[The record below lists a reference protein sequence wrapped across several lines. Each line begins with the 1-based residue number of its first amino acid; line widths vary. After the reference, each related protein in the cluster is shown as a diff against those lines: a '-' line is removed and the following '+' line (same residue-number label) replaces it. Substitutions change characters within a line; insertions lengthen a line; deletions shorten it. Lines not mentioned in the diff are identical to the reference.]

1 MTAPPLLTLLVLCPV
16 AGLLAIL
23 LIPGTSKTAIRVAA
37 ALSGL
42 AACLV
47 TVLIAFHFDRHAAGY
62 QLVEQVPW
70 IPTVGI
76 EYHVGVDGI
85 SLVLLVLT
93 SIVFLT
99 GVLVMWELEN
109 RVKEFFAFMTLL
121 VTGVFGVFVSLDL
134 FFFLFFYE
142 VAVLPMYLL
151 IAVWGS
157 TRKEYGAMKLT
168 LYLLAGTA
176 LVVPA
181 VLALYVTSDPHTF
194 DMTRLAATAFD
205 PRFQTIVFPF
215 LFLGFGVL
223 AGLWPFH
230 TWSPVGHVAAPTAV
244 SMLHAGVLMKL
255 GAYGILRVG
264 MLILPAGA
272 AYWAHWMALLATV
285 NIVYG
290 AFVALAQTDLK
301 FVIGYSSVSHMGIVL
316 LGLATLSVDGI
327 NGAVFQMFSHGIM
340 TALFFAAVGFIYDR
354 YHTREIAKLGGLSR
368 LIPVGSSFFIVAAL
382 TGAGVPGFA
391 SFWAELLVFLGTL
404 RTYPML
410 AAIVVGALTLTLA
423 YSIRVIV
430 VAFFGEPREAHPE
443 VKDMTVFLALPR
455 AVLVAVL
462 LVLGFYPRLIL
473 DVIDPATRAIVAV
486 LRP

>member
-1 MTAPPLLTLLVLCPV
+1 MTAPLLTLLVLCPA

-23 LIPGTSKTAIRVAA
+23 LIPAGRIRAIRVAA

-42 AACLV
+42 ASIVV
-47 TVLIAFHFDRHAAGY
+47 TALIAMAFDYGATGY
-62 QLVEQVPW
+62 QLVERVAWLPS
-70 IPTVGI
+70 VGI
-76 EYHVGVDGI
+76 GWVAGIDGI
-85 SLVLLVLT
+85 SLPLLVLT
-93 SIVFLT
+93 AIVFFT
-99 GVLVMWELEN
+99 GVLVMWELEE

-121 VTGVFGVFVSLDL
+121 VTGVFGVFVALDL

-181 VLALYVTSDPHTF
+181 VLALSMASDAPTF
-194 DMTRLAATAFD
+194 DMTVLAQQHYN
-205 PRFQTIVFPF
+205 RSFQLFIYPF

-223 AGLWPFH
+223 AGVWPFH

-255 GAYGILRVG
+255 GAYGILRVA
-264 MLILPAGA
+264 MVLLPEGAQYWAGA
-272 AYWAHWMALLATV
+272 AAVLATV

-340 TALFFAAVGFIYDR
+340 TALFFAAVGYIYDR
-354 YHTREIAKLGGLSR
+354 YHTREIGRLGGLSR
-368 LIPVGSSFFIVAAL
+368 HVPVASAFFIVAAL

-391 SFWAELLVFLGTL
+391 SFWAELLVFLGAL
-404 RTYPML
+404 RVYPVL
-410 AAIVVGALTLTLA
+410 AAVVVGALILTLA

-430 VAFFGEPREAHPE
+430 LAFFGAAREQHPP
-443 VKDMTVFLALPR
+443 VADIPPFLSLPR

-462 LVLGFYPRLIL
+462 LILGFYPRLVL
-473 DVIDPATRAIVAV
+473 DVIDPATRALNGI
-486 LRP
+486 LR

>member
-1 MTAPPLLTLLVLCPV
+1 VSANLLTLLLLCPAAALV
-16 AGLLAIL
+16 AIL
-23 LIPGTSKTAIRVAA
+23 LIPGRYPTAIKTVA

-42 AACLV
+42 AALAVCG
-47 TVLIAFHFDRHAAGY
+47 LIYSRFQIGAPGY
-62 QLVEQVPW
+62 QLVELRTW
-70 IPTVGI
+70 IPGVGI
-76 EYHVGVDGI
+76 DWHNGIDGI
-85 SLVLLVLT
+85 NLPLLILT
-93 SIVFLT
+93 SIVYFT
-99 GVLVMWELEN
+99 GIIVMWELKD
-109 RVKEFFAFMTLL
+109 RVKEYFAFMTLL
-121 VTGVFGVFVSLDL
+121 VIGVFGVFMTLDL
-134 FFFLFFYE
+134 FFFVFFYE

-151 IAVWGS
+151 IAIWGS

-181 VLALYVTSDPHTF
+181 ALAVYWAAGLGSF
-194 DMTRLAATAFD
+194 DMTRLAQVHYGRT
-205 PRFQTIVFPF
+205 FQLVVYPF

-255 GAYGILRVG
+255 GAYGILRIA
-264 MLILPAGA
+264 MSTLPEGA
-272 AYWAHWMALLATV
+272 HYWATATAIFATI

-316 LGLATLSVDGI
+316 LGLSTLSVDGI

-340 TALFFAAVGFIYDR
+340 TALFFAAVGYIYDR
-354 YHTREIAKLGGLSR
+354 YHTRDIEKLGGLSSQV
-368 LIPVGSSFFIVAAL
+368 PVASAFFIIAAL
-382 TGAGVPGFA
+382 CGAGVPAFS

-404 RTYPML
+404 KTYPVL
-410 AAIVVGALTLTLA
+410 AAIVVFALTVTLA

-430 VAFFGEPREAHPE
+430 RGFFGQAREAHPK
-443 VKDMTVFLALPR
+443 VPDISAFLAMPR
-455 AVLVAVL
+455 VILVAVL
-462 LVLGFYPRLIL
+462 LILGFYPRLIL
-473 DVIDPATRAIVAV
+473 DVIDPAVRALTGV
-486 LRP
+486 LS

>member
-1 MTAPPLLTLLVLCPV
+1 MTGAPLLTLLVLCPV

-23 LIPGTSKTAIRVAA
+23 LIPGARKTAIRVAA

-42 AACLV
+42 AAAVV
-47 TVLIAFHFDRHAAGY
+47 TTLIALRFDRHAAGY
-62 QLVEQVPW
+62 QLVERVPW
-70 IPTVGI
+70 IPSAGI
-76 EYHVGVDGI
+76 TYHVGVDGI
-85 SLVLLVLT
+85 SLALLALT
-93 SIVFLT
+93 AIVFLT
-99 GVLVMWELEN
+99 GVLVMWELEE

-121 VTGVFGVFVSLDL
+121 VTGVFGVFVALDL
-134 FFFLFFYE
+134 FFFLWFYE

-181 VLALYVTSDPHTF
+181 VLALYAASDPHTF
-194 DMTRLAATAFD
+194 DMTRLAAAGFSPAF
-205 PRFQTIVFPF
+205 QKIVFPF

-272 AYWAHWMALLATV
+272 AYWAHTAAVLATI

-290 AFVALAQTDLK
+290 AFVALSQTDLK

-340 TALFFAAVGFIYDR
+340 TALFFAAVGYIYDR
-354 YHTREIAKLGGLSR
+354 FHTREITRLGGLSR
-368 LIPVGSSFFIVAAL
+368 QIPIASAFFIAAAL
-382 TGAGVPGFA
+382 TGAGIPGFA
-391 SFWAELLVFLGTL
+391 SFWAELLVFLGAL
-404 RTYPML
+404 RTYPVL

-430 VAFFGEPREAHPE
+430 VAFFGAPREAHPE
-443 VKDMTVFLALPR
+443 VPDIPLFLALPR
-455 AVLVAVL
+455 AILVAVL

-473 DVIDPATRAIVAV
+473 DVIDPATRAFVAI
-486 LRP
+486 LR

>member
-1 MTAPPLLTLLVLCPV
+1 MTGAPLLSLLVLCPV

-23 LIPGTSKTAIRVAA
+23 LIPGTSKTAIRTAA

-42 AACLV
+42 AATVV
-47 TVLIAFHFDRHAAGY
+47 TALIAFRFDSQAPGY

-70 IPTVGI
+70 IPSVGI
-76 EYHVGVDGI
+76 TYHMGVDGI
-85 SLVLLVLT
+85 SLALLILT

-99 GVLVMWELEN
+99 GVLVMWELEE

-134 FFFLFFYE
+134 FFFLFYYE

-181 VLALYVTSDPHTF
+181 VLALYASSDPHTF
-194 DMTRLAATAFD
+194 DMTLLAATGFS
-205 PRFQTIVFPF
+205 PKFQMIVYPF

-264 MLILPAGA
+264 MLILPEGA
-272 AYWAHWMALLATV
+272 AYWAGWAAVLATV

-368 LIPVGSSFFIVAAL
+368 LVPVASSFFIVAAL

-391 SFWAELLVFLGTL
+391 
-404 RTYPML
+404 
-410 AAIVVGALTLTLA
+410 
-423 YSIRVIV
+423 
-430 VAFFGEPREAHPE
+430 
-443 VKDMTVFLALPR
+443 
-455 AVLVAVL
+455 
-462 LVLGFYPRLIL
+462 
-473 DVIDPATRAIVAV
+473 
-486 LRP
+486 